1 MKISVKVRN
10 IVYTMHPNLK
20 SLNNYFK
27 EMITVL
33 NKIEKPVIWTT
44 PSGMKITQKYVSVT
58 KRKVGNEIITKIKP
72 ITISMLTNKIN
83 TTKQKTAFMP
93 NLVHSL
99 DASHIILLIEKIINV
114 YKNHHNVEW
123 IYPLYTI
130 HDCFGSP

>member
-1 MKISVKVRN
+1 MKISNKVKN
-10 IVYTMHPNLK
+10 IIYTMHPNLK

-44 PSGMKITQKYVSVT
+44 PSGMIITQKYVDVNKT
-58 KRKVGNEIITKIKP
+58 RVGNQIIKKIKP